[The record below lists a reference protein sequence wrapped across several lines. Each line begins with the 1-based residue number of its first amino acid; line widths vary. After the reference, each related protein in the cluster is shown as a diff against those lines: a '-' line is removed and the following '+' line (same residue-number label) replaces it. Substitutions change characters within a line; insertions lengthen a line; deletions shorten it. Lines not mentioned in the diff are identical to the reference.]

1 MTDVP
6 ETEHTGGRLES
17 RIAELRARLPDL
29 KAVTLATRSGLLV
42 AADVDDDLDADALAA
57 LGADLLASSQAAA
70 RALAGGE
77 PREVTVRGPRG
88 HVIAVSAGDN
98 AVLIAM
104 TDVLVPPAS
113 VLPDL
118 REVAQALA
126 EMLAE

>member
-6 ETEHTGGRLES
+6 ETAHTGGHLET

-29 KAVTLATRSGLLV
+29 KAATLATRSGLLV
-42 AADVDDDLDADALAA
+42 AADVDDGVDADALAA
-57 LGADLLASSQAAA
+57 LGADLLASAQAAA
-70 RALAGGE
+70 RTLAGGE
-77 PREVTVRGPRG
+77 PRETTVRGPRR
-88 HVIAVSAGDN
+88 HVIAVSAGDG

-104 TDVLVPPAS
+104 TDALVPPSS

-118 REVAQALA
+118 REAAQAMA